1 MGTFEEKN
9 AAFADALKMMGREAG
24 SGAVRGLGAAASGAA
39 VAGIGIAASKLYD
52 AATKARDFRQM
63 LEANPDLKEHQQ
75 SMPVHFNRAYTSL
88 RDMVPQFAKDPLVAG
103 RYMRMMVENPNQA
116 GGYVVDALRDS
127 PKFEHP
133 IQESFNRAGL
143 EGVKSK
149 QPGPDPLQQALRFK
163 R

>member
-9 AAFADALKMMGREAG
+9 AAFVDALKMMGRDAIG
-24 SGAVRGLGAAASGAA
+24 GGVRGLGAAAGGAA
-39 VAGIGIAASKLYD
+39 VAGVGLAASKLYD

-63 LEANPDLKEHQQ
+63 MEANPDLHEAQK
-75 SMPVHFNRAYTSL
+75 SMPEHFNLMYTSL

-103 RYMRMMVENPNQA
+103 QYMRQMAESPGQA
-116 GGYVVDALRDS
+116 GGYIVNALRDS

-143 EGVKSK
+143 EGAKSR
-149 QPGPDPLQQALRFK
+149 PGPDSVQQALRFK
-163 R
+163 HQ